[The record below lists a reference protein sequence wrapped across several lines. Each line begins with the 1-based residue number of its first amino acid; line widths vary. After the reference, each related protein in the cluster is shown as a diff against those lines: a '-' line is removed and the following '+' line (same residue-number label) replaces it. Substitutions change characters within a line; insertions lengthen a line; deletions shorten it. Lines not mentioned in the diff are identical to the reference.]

1 LLLDRDVG
9 SVLLDRGSRDVE
21 SGLKNA
27 DDLVDDGSLHR
38 PDDELL
44 RSRRRDDG
52 FGWDGEGREGEDGRI
67 LVLSWSERST
77 LVDGREEFRRLS
89 KQISNRLVPFAD
101 VGFES
106 MNLVA
111 GLVVLLEV
119 PSRDLT
125 FADPTEN
132 SDDGDGATVREGRDG
147 LRWRASIE
155 SETESSRLRF
165 LDVHLWSFLL
175 GRESDDGFDDPHR
188 VGSLSGEAI
197 SHEHPA
203 PVHLEVNWS
212 WFSVFLVVARIGE
225 DLKKGEGRR
234 EVRVYSQARPGEIE
248 KREEK
253 TNLKT
258 ETSLDRVR
266 IVLQQLSSRLSED

>member
-1 LLLDRDVG
+1 MLLDGDVG

-21 SGLKNA
+21 SGLKDA

-38 PDDELL
+38 PNDELL

-52 FGWDGEGREGEDGRI
+52 FGWDGERREGEDRGI

-89 KQISNRLVPFAD
+89 KQISHRLVPFAD
-101 VGFES
+101 VGFET

-111 GLVVLLEV
+111 GFVVLLEV
-119 PSRDLT
+119 PSGDLT

-132 SDDGDGATVREGRDG
+132 GDDGDGATVREGRDG
-147 LRWRASIE
+147 LGGRSSIE

-175 GRESDDGFDDPHR
+175 GRKRDDWFDDPHR
-188 VGSLSGEAI
+188 VRSLSGESI

-203 PVHLEVNWS
+203 PVHLEVDRS
-212 WFSVFLVVARIGE
+212 WFSIFLVVARIGE
-225 DLKKGEGRR
+225 DLKKRKGRR
-234 EVRVYSQARPGEIE
+234 GVRVCAQT
-248 KREEK
+248 KR
-253 TNLKT
+253 
-258 ETSLDRVR
+258 R
-266 IVLQQLSSRLSED
+266 